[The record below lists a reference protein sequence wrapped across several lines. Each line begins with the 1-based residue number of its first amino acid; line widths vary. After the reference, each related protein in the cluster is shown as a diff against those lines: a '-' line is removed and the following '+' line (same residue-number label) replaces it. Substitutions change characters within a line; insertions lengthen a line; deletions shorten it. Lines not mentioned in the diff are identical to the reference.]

1 MSELL
6 LEIDV
11 KCTSAIDVEGKKQKI
26 VMVGFDGSVDGKY
39 FKGKVIGSGVDTQKY
54 PKDEDGNF
62 IDGKGSLSARYMLE
76 GEDYTGAK
84 CRIFIENNVFSTGGL
99 PVITTNSK
107 ALSDWENLKL
117 ISTVEGKEGGVW
129 VRIYKD

>member
-11 KCTSAIDVEGKKQKI
+11 NCTSAIDDEKKKQKI

-54 PKDEDGNF
+54 PKDDDGNF
-62 IDGKGSLSARYMLE
+62 IEGKGSLSARYMLE
-76 GEDYTGAK
+76 GEDYTGEK
-84 CRIFIENNVFSTGGL
+84 CRIFIENTVGSGGY
-99 PVITTNSK
+99 PSITTNSK
-107 ALSDWENLKL
+107 ALSSWESALL
-117 ISTVEGKEGGVW
+117 HSSVEGKEGGVW